1 MTFGIIADIIKIRLF
16 WSGFM
21 MKNKHKDRFIVFISS
36 VAVIVLL
43 ALLIILGVAKIGNT
57 AEYSPSNSVLKNV
70 SLVSDEPAA
79 PIKTSRASFVA
90 CGDNL
95 VHSSVYTDA
104 KKLASGTGKEYN
116 FLPMYDNV
124 TDIIEGAD
132 IAFINQE
139 TPFGGDVKPISGYPM
154 FNTPDQM
161 GYDIIELGF
170 DVVGIANN
178 HMLDSYAAGYKRTI
192 EFWENTDVLAIGGY
206 KKRADYDNIRILEKN
221 GIKIAFL
228 AYTYGTNGLTL
239 PQGSEL
245 VIPLYNDAD
254 IDRQTK
260 KAREIADCV
269 IVSIHWGTEDSFK
282 PGDEQKRKAQI
293 MVDNGVDVIL
303 GHHPHVLQ
311 DLKWI
316 ERPDGGKTLCIY
328 SLGNFLSGMMYSRN
342 MVGGFLGFDIV
353 KDFGGN
359 GVHIE
364 NAYFIPTMCHYLHNT
379 QAYDFKLYRFSDYT
393 EELENVHGAHK
404 FDSQMSMN
412 YMRSIID
419 NEIPKEFLIED
430 YYLN

>member
-1 MTFGIIADIIKIRLF
+1 
-16 WSGFM
+16 
-21 MKNKHKDRFIVFISS
+21 MKNKYKNSFAIFISF
-36 VAVIVLL
+36 VVIIVLL
-43 ALLIILGVAKIGNT
+43 VLLIIFSAAKIGNT
-57 AEYSPSNSVLKNV
+57 AKYSPANSVFQNII
-70 SLVSDEPAA
+70 LVSDEPAL
-79 PIKTSRASFVA
+79 PVKTSGVSFVA

-104 KKLASGTGKEYN
+104 RKLASGTGKEYN
-116 FLPMYDNV
+116 FLPMYENV
-124 TDIIEGAD
+124 TDIIEAAD

-161 GYDIIELGF
+161 GYDIKELGF
-170 DVVGIANN
+170 DVVGLANN
-178 HMLDSYAAGYKRTI
+178 HMLDSYAAGYERTI
-192 EFWENTDVLAIGGY
+192 DFWNNMDGVLGIGGY
-206 KKRADYDNIRILEKN
+206 KNRTDYENIRILEKN
-221 GIKIAFL
+221 GIRIAFL
-228 AYTYGTNGLTL
+228 AYTYGTNGLNL
-239 PQGSEL
+239 PGSSSL
-245 VIPLYNDAD
+245 VVPYYNDAD

-260 KAREIADCV
+260 KARELADCV
-269 IVSIHWGTEDSFK
+269 IVSIHWGTEDSFT
-282 PGDEQKRKAQI
+282 PGSEQKRKAQI

-316 ERPDGGKTLCIY
+316 DRPDGGKTLCIY

-353 KDFGGN
+353 KDLGGN

-393 EELENVHGAHK
+393 EELENAHGAHK
-404 FDSQMSMN
+404 FDGQMSMN
-412 YMRSIID
+412 YMRNIIN
-419 NEIPKEFLIED
+419 NEIPKEFLTEE
-430 YYLN
+430 YYHN